1 MNNFYLS
8 INQNNKEKVLVEFIK
23 YIENGIT
30 GRSKNIINFVRNNSI
45 PILNKFY
52 NNFPFP
58 SFNDRII
65 LKWLHLTKIFIND
78 HSNLLIA
85 DKGNVTVI
93 LDKDLYISKM
103 EEVLSNVDIYSIN
116 TFSYEKVDTG
126 LTLLTRWKICD
137 FIDELT
143 YKKLMTSDG
152 NIPKAYGLTKI
163 QLVTY

>member
-1 MNNFYLS
+1 MLIS
-8 INQNNKEKVLVEFIK
+8 IL
-23 YIENGIT
+23 
-30 GRSKNIINFVRNNSI
+30 
-45 PILNKFY
+45 
-52 NNFPFP
+52 
-58 SFNDRII
+58 
-65 LKWLHLTKIFIND
+65 
-78 HSNLLIA
+78 
-85 DKGNVTVI
+85 
-93 LDKDLYISKM
+93 
-103 EEVLSNVDIYSIN
+103 N